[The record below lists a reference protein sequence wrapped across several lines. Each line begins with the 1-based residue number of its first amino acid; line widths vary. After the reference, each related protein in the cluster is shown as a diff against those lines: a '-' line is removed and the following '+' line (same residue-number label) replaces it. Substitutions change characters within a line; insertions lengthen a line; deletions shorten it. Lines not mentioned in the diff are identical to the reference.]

1 MKKIVVLL
9 LIFLSSIAFASTSE
23 INVGVNGM
31 VCGFCAQ
38 GISKKFSKE
47 PAVDSVKVSLENK
60 IVAVKLKEGQDLS
73 DERITSILKDSGYTV
88 SKIDRNKI

>member
-9 LIFLSSIAFASTSE
+9 FMALGTVAYASPTE
-23 INVGVNGM
+23 VNVSVNGM

-47 PAVDSVKVSLENK
+47 PAVETVKVSLENK
-60 IVAVKLKEGQDLS
+60 LVTLKIKDGKEIS
-73 DERITSILKDSGYTV
+73 DETITTVLKDSGYSV
-88 SKIDRNKI
+88 SKIDRK